1 MKDTDRILL
10 AHGGGGEMTARL
22 VEEVI
27 LKGLGDACVGSLDD
41 SVVLELAAAPGSGAK
56 GRTAPT
62 KATAQRIAF
71 TTDSFVVKPLFF
83 PGGDVGRLAVC
94 GTVNDLSMR
103 GARPIALSLAFI
115 IEEGLEVSVL
125 RRVVE
130 SVAEAA
136 HEAGVT
142 IATGDTKVVE
152 RGSADGLF
160 VNTAGVGIVPDGVEV
175 SLGNARPGDE
185 VIISG
190 PIGNHAIAVLAQR
203 EGLAFETVVKS
214 DAAPLNRQAGALVAR
229 LGANLHV
236 MNDPTRSGLAMSLNT
251 ISCAS
256 NVAVEIDET
265 AVPVDSAVAF
275 AAEML
280 GLDVFTLANEGK
292 LVAFVAEGTAKEA
305 VSVLAAQGAHPAVI
319 GRAKEGRGVSLVTT
333 GGGRR
338 ILEAPYGEE
347 APRIC

>member
-10 AHGGGGEMTARL
+10 AHGGGGEMTAQL
-22 VEEVI
+22 VQEVI
-27 LKGLGDACVGSLDD
+27 LDGLGDACVGSLDD
-41 SVVLELAAAPGSGAK
+41 SVVLDLAAAPERATK
-56 GRTAPT
+56 GKASAP
-62 KATAQRIAF
+62 KATMPRIAF

-83 PGGDVGRLAVC
+83 PGGDIGRLAVC

-115 IEEGLEVSVL
+115 LEEGLEVSVL

-136 HEAGVT
+136 HEANVK

-160 VNTAGVGIVPDGVEV
+160 INTAGVGIVPDGVEV
-175 SLGNARPGDE
+175 SLGGARPGDE
-185 VIISG
+185 IIISG

-203 EGLAFETVVKS
+203 EGLAFETVVRS
-214 DAAPLNRQAGALVAR
+214 DAAPLNRQTSALVAK
-229 LGANLHV
+229 LGKSLHA

-251 ISCAS
+251 IGCAS
-256 NVAVEIDET
+256 AVAIEIDET

-292 LVAFVAEGTAKEA
+292 LVAFVAKGTAKDA
-305 VSVLAAQGAHPAVI
+305 ISVLAAEGAHPALI
-319 GRAKEGRGVSLVTT
+319 GRAKEGKGVSLITT